1 MMLREVVPGILG
13 WSVFSEPHGYDWNGW
28 LVQDAGGSLCIDP
41 VDPGAEGLEQLA
53 ELGVAR
59 ILLTN
64 RNHSRAA
71 ARVKERTGASIA
83 IHDGDAA
90 YARDQGTP
98 VDATL
103 LPGEQLGPLVVTP
116 VPGKSPGEVAFHW
129 PARRLLIVGDAVVGK
144 PPGQLALL
152 REKVLDDPA
161 RLRASVR
168 ALLELDLD
176 VLLLGDGAP
185 ILSNANARLRELVAG
200 FPA

>member
-1 MMLREVVPGILG
+1 MTVREVVPGIYG
-13 WSVFSEPHGYDWNGW
+13 WSVLSEPHGYDFNGW
-28 LVQDAGGSLCIDP
+28 LVADPGGNLCIDP
-41 VDPGAEGLEQLA
+41 VDPGPDGLARLA

-64 RNHSRAA
+64 RNHARSAA
-71 ARVKERTGASIA
+71 LVKERTGASIA

-98 VDATL
+98 IDATL
-103 LPGEQLGPLVVTP
+103 LPGEQLGPLVVVP
-116 VPGKSPGEVAFHW
+116 LPGKSPGEVAFHW
-129 PARRLLIVGDAVVGK
+129 PERRLLIVGDAVIGK
-144 PPGQLALL
+144 PPGQLSLL

-161 RLRASVR
+161 RLRASIR
-168 ALLELDLD
+168 TLLDLDLD

-185 ILSNANARLRELVAG
+185 VLSDAGSRLRELVGG